1 MSRIGRTLA
10 TVVMVALSSWSCG
23 STAPDAAPQV
33 ATIVVTPSTSTLAIN
48 AQLPLQAQV
57 QDGSGAVVPDAA
69 VTWTVQD
76 PTIVSVSAS
85 GVVTA
90 LAIGTS
96 QVAANALGKS
106 GLATITVTRT
116 PVANVAVLPNRVDA
130 TVGSTTQLSAV
141 AYDGSGNALSDRAIS
156 WSSSNQAVATVSA
169 AGLVTA
175 VAAGT
180 ATITAAS
187 EGKTST
193 STITVAQGA
202 VAKVVVSPN
211 PVTMV
216 AGQSAQLA
224 LSTRD
229 AAGNVITGKSAI
241 WSSSNTAVATV
252 ASNGT
257 VKALTAGKTTITAT
271 VDGISGTTALTVSN
285 IPVGSISLA
294 PTTASVTT
302 GSSTTLTATV
312 KDANGAVVTDRV
324 VSWRSSNALIAT
336 VSQAGVVTGVAP
348 GTATITATSETK
360 SANAT
365 ITVTLVPVSDV
376 QVDPPTVS
384 IPARQTATLTA
395 TLTDANGTVLTNR
408 PVTWSTSDAQVATV
422 SQAGVVTGVTAGTAT
437 ISAKSGAA
445 TGTSAITVTPPPVQ
459 SVTVS
464 PPTLSL
470 TQGQTGSL
478 SATVVDVTGATVS
491 SPSVGWS
498 SKDPAIATV
507 DPNTGVVTAVAVGS
521 TTIDATSGGKTG
533 SSTVTIGP
541 PPIVSVTISPS
552 SSSVTA
558 GQTVSLTA
566 TVTDAIGN
574 AVTSSTVTWTSDDA
588 QIADPQSTGTTTA
601 NVTTSKA
608 GTATITASV
617 GGVQGT
623 ATITV
628 DPGASA
634 TVTVTGPSK
643 NLKPGS
649 TMQLTAAALDS
660 QGNVLPNQSFFW
672 SSSNLIVAQVSSSGV
687 VSAIRNGNVTI
698 TAYSTLI
705 AGQSGFYAIN
715 VK

>member
-10 TVVMVALSSWSCG
+10 TVVLVALSSWSCG
-23 STAPDAAPQV
+23 STAPDATPQV
-33 ATIVVTPSTSTLAIN
+33 ATIVVSPSTSTLAIN

-57 QDGSGAVVPDAA
+57 TDGSGAVVPDAA

-76 PTIVSVSAS
+76 PKVVSVTAA

-116 PVANVAVLPNRVDA
+116 PVANVVLLPSKIDA
-130 TVGSTTQLSAV
+130 IVGSTTQLSAV
-141 AYDGSGNALSDRAIS
+141 AYDAAGNALPDRSII
-156 WSSSNQAVATVSA
+156 WSTSNQSVATVSST
-169 AGLVTA
+169 GLVTA
-175 VAAGT
+175 VASGT
-180 ATITAAS
+180 ATITAVS
-187 EGKTST
+187 EGKTSS

-224 LSTRD
+224 LSVRD
-229 AAGNVITGKSAI
+229 ASGKIITGKSAI
-241 WSSSNTAVATV
+241 WSSSNTAIATV
-252 ASNGT
+252 ASSGT
-257 VKALTAGKTTITAT
+257 VKALAAGTTTITAT
-271 VDGISGTTALTVSN
+271 VDGISGTTALKVSN

-294 PTTASVTT
+294 PTKASVTT

-336 VSQAGVVTGVAP
+336 VSQAGVVTGVAA

-365 ITVTLVPVSDV
+365 ITVTLIPVSRV
-376 QVDPPTVS
+376 QIAPSTVS
-384 IPARQTATLTA
+384 IPASQTTTLTA
-395 TLTDANGTVLTNR
+395 TLTDANGVVLTNR
-408 PVTWSTSDAQVATV
+408 PVTWSTSDARVATV
-422 SQAGVVTGVTAGTAT
+422 SQAGVVTGVAAGTAT

-445 TGTSAITVTPPPVQ
+445 TGTSSITVTPPPVQ

-464 PPTLSL
+464 PPTLAL
-470 TQGQTGSL
+470 TQGETGPL

-491 SPSVGWS
+491 NPTVVWS

-507 DPNTGVVTAVAVGS
+507 DPNTGVVTAVAVGN
-521 TTIDATSGGKTG
+521 TTIEASSGGKTG
-533 SSTVTIGP
+533 SSSVTVGP
-541 PPIVSVTISPS
+541 PPIVSVTVAPPTST
-552 SSSVTA
+552 VTA
-558 GQTVSLTA
+558 GQVVQLTA

-574 AVTSSTVTWTSDDA
+574 SVTSSTVTWTTDDA
-588 QIADPQSTGTTTA
+588 EIADPTSTGNLTA
-601 NVTTSKA
+601 NVSTSKA
-608 GTATITASV
+608 GTATITATV
-617 GGVQGT
+617 GGVSGT

-628 DPGASA
+628 DPGALS
-634 TVTVTGPSK
+634 TITVTGPSK
-643 NLKPGS
+643 NLKPKD
-649 TMQLTAAALDS
+649 TMQLTAIAQDT
-660 QGNVLPNQSFFW
+660 QGNVVPNQSFFW
-672 SSSNLIVAQVSSSGV
+672 SSSDPVVALVSSSGLV
-687 VSAIRNGNVTI
+687 TGIRDGNVTI
-698 TAYSTLI
+698 TAYSTLVS
-705 AGQSGFYAIN
+705 GQSGWFSMN